1 MSKERASRRAAREL
15 DRLMRVSAA
24 EERHRA
30 KRRREDR
37 RERRREMLTP
47 AIQPGYLAARRR
59 VRMRIAALV
68 LILFNGAVWVSSN
81 SYYVR
86 FGAILLSA
94 LIMPIV
100 RVLIVNR
107 RD

>member
-1 MSKERASRRAAREL
+1 MSKERSNRRAAREL
-15 DRLMRVSAA
+15 DRLTRISAA
-24 EERHRA
+24 EERHKA

-37 RERRREMLTP
+37 RERRREMLKP
-47 AIQPGYLAARRR
+47 SLRPGYLAARRR
-59 VRMRIAALV
+59 ARMRIVVLV
-68 LILFNGAVWVSSN
+68 LLLFNGAVWVSSN

-86 FGAILLSA
+86 FGAILLSV

-100 RVLIVNR
+100 RILIVNE